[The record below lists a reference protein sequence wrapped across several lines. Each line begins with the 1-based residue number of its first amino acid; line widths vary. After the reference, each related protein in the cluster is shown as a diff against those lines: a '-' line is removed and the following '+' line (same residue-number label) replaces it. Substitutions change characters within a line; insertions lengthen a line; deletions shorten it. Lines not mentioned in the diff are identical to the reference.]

1 MIKRVVKI
9 GGSDLKS
16 EEDVRN
22 VLLAVRG
29 YECPV
34 VIVVSALF
42 GVTNI
47 IERALAGAIRGDF
60 QIPALG
66 RELLDRHS
74 QVAGRHIADPAAV
87 QCCIERVER
96 LTEELEKLLSRVR
109 PGEKPDEAAADR
121 IISHGE
127 RLSSALLKSVLVSGG
142 IECVEMLPEEIGLF
156 TDGVHGGASIDLGAS
171 EGPVRE
177 ALSGPGNFIVPGF
190 YGISPNNR
198 VTTFGRGGSDYS
210 ATAIARCIGAA
221 SVDLWKDVPG
231 FMSADPAAV
240 GNAESIGSLTFPEAA
255 ELSYF
260 GARIMHSRALE
271 PITGTRIQVRLFN
284 INDAGGGAGPVTV
297 IGGEARVRDG
307 VVKSVTSTD
316 DVGIIR
322 LRGTGLGM
330 QPGILAKVC
339 SALGDAGVNIKSIIT
354 AQTAI
359 NIIVP
364 KDSME
369 TGLRIAEES
378 APAAVEEVLRVE
390 GISLVAVVGEGMLER
405 PGVFSRVSGALS
417 RQGIN
422 ILVLAAGASEVAA
435 YFIVAAG
442 DRERAVRAVHD
453 EFFRLTAVT

>member
-16 EEDVRN
+16 EEDVRK

-42 GVTNI
+42 GVTNM
-47 IERALAGAIRGDF
+47 IERALAGAISGDVE
-60 QIPALG
+60 IPAFCM
-66 RELLDRHS
+66 ELFDRHAR
-74 QVAGRHIADPAAV
+74 VVGRHIADPAAV
-87 QCCIERVER
+87 ECCTGRLER
-96 LTEELEKLLSRVR
+96 LTDELEELFSGVR
-109 PGEKPDEAAADR
+109 PGDEAAADR

-127 RLSSALLKSVLVSGG
+127 RLSCALLKSVLVSGG
-142 IECVEMLPEEIGLF
+142 MECVEMLPEEIGLF

-177 ALSGPGNFIVPGF
+177 ALSGPGSFIVPGF
-190 YGISPNNR
+190 YGISASGL

-210 ATAIARCIGAA
+210 ATAIARCVGAA

-240 GNAESIGSLTFPEAA
+240 GGAESIGSLTFPEAA

-284 INDAGGGAGPVTV
+284 MEEAGAGAGPVTV

-322 LRGTGLGM
+322 LKGTGLGM

-369 TGLRIAEES
+369 TGLRIAEGS
-378 APAAVEEVLRVE
+378 APPAVGEVLRVE